1 VQGHHVPR
9 QNVLLKAMISM
20 TPRAVSLAPLKAR
33 IISYQIVVGCR
44 ISHRS
49 KNWPLTSQM
58 GSERGDVGLM
68 SVVPESTE
76 RLGDL

>member
-1 VQGHHVPR
+1 
-9 QNVLLKAMISM
+9 
-20 TPRAVSLAPLKAR
+20 LAPLKAR

-49 KNWPLTSQM
+49 KNWPLTSKM

-68 SVVPESTE
+68 SVVPESTV